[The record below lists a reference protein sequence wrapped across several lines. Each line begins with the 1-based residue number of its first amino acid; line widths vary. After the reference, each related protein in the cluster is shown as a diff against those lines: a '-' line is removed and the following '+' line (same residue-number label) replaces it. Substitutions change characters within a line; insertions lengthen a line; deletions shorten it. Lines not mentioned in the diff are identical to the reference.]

1 MQMSIYLQS
10 ICSFIY
16 HIIDESILIIK
27 KQYFISW
34 KILPP
39 SLISP
44 VGMDIFLFILDYPF

>member
-27 KQYFISW
+27 NQYFISW